1 MPFRVFLGGAAQQV
15 ADRPV
20 AEVQAFGFR
29 EVEHPGL
36 ADDPG
41 QVHRAVVGLAQQLA
55 VRVGGA
61 ELREAAPTRRPD
73 REVPAGRVSQGHHP
87 VQPEAV
93 FAGDVA
99 ELVDSCEDVGEG
111 VGPAAA
117 VAVGTGLLLLP
128 AAKAGGGG
136 ASLLEALFTAT
147 SAVCVTGL
155 ITVDTPVFWSGFG
168 QVVILILIQVG
179 GFGVMSFGTL
189 LGVLTAR
196 RLGLKS
202 RISAATET
210 KSSGFG
216 DVRRVLVGVLLISAV
231 VEALLA
237 LILAV
242 RFRSGYGYALGD
254 AVWHGV
260 FHSISSFNNAGFA
273 LYSDN
278 LMGFVGDPWVCL
290 PIAAAVIIGGL
301 GFPVLFE
308 LGRQYRRPIHWSMNT
323 KLVLVGSAILLAGG
337 TVFLTAVE
345 WANPA
350 TLGGLHPAE
359 RMLAGFFQSVI
370 TRTAGFN
377 SIDIA
382 QMNPVSWLGMDI
394 MMFIGGGPAG
404 TAGGLKITTL
414 AVLFFILSTELQGGT
429 AVNIFGKRLSRAVH
443 RQAITVVLLAI
454 ALVTGATMFLML
466 ITDFGQ
472 ERILFEVIS
481 AFATVGLSTGIT
493 AGMPPA
499 GQLVLI
505 LLMFVGRLGPVTLGA
520 ALALRERP
528 LLYEYPKERPL
539 IG

>member
-1 MPFRVFLGGAAQQV
+1 MIVLG
-15 ADRPV
+15 
-20 AEVQAFGFR
+20 F
-29 EVEHPGL
+29 
-36 ADDPG
+36 
-41 QVHRAVVGLAQQLA
+41 
-55 VRVGGA
+55 
-61 ELREAAPTRRPD
+61 
-73 REVPAGRVSQGHHP
+73 
-87 VQPEAV
+87 
-93 FAGDVA
+93 
-99 ELVDSCEDVGEG
+99 
-111 VGPAAA
+111 AAA

-128 AAKAGGGG
+128 VAKAGGGG

-168 QVVILILIQVG
+168 QVVILVLIQIG

-202 RISAATET
+202 RISAAAET

-216 DVRRVLVGVLLISAV
+216 DVRRVLVGVLLISV
-231 VEALLA
+231 IVETVLA

-242 RFRSGYGYALGD
+242 RFMAGYGYGLGE

-278 LMGFVGDPWVCL
+278 LMGFVGDPWICL

-308 LGRQYRRPIHWSMNT
+308 LGREYRRPILWSMNT
-323 KLVLVGSAILLAGG
+323 KLVLVGSAVLLAGG

-359 RMLAGFFQSVI
+359 RVLAGFFQSVI

-394 MMFIGGGPAG
+394 LMFIGGGPAG
-404 TAGGLKITTL
+404 TAGGLKITTFAR
-414 AVLFFILSTELQGGT
+414 AVLHSQHRTAGRNGREHLRQAAVPRRAPPGHYRGAAGDRPGDRVHDVPDADHRLRAGTDPVRGRFGLRHGG
-429 AVNIFGKRLSRAVH
+429 AVH
-443 RQAITVVLLAI
+443 RHHGRHAP
-454 ALVTGATMFLML
+454 G
-466 ITDFGQ
+466 
-472 ERILFEVIS
+472 R
-481 AFATVGLSTGIT
+481 T
-493 AGMPPA
+493 ARADPA
-499 GQLVLI
+499 DVRREAGPGHA
-505 LLMFVGRLGPVTLGA
+505 GRRPGPA
-520 ALALRERP
+520 
-528 LLYEYPKERPL
+528 
-539 IG
+539 